1 MGTRFLSPCQ
11 RLWWGGHLVR
21 RWGGHLVRRSCPQ
34 LCFAIVGALT
44 FILAPGACSPSP
56 ADRSTALRGTDLVLT
71 TDTVAQQ
78 FASSDFLRA
87 RTAEA
92 AAQSPILLRPDPLE
106 NLSDTRLTPGDQWAA
121 ISRVLFNNNMIALLR
136 EKNIAVQMPPLA
148 TEGLARAG
156 ITINE
161 PPATIAPTHI
171 FRSRLRSLT
180 RAGSAAGSLASQAT
194 QRKDTFLF
202 EYTIIDLQ
210 TRAVVWSGSAELAR
224 LATGSV
230 VD

>member
-1 MGTRFLSPCQ
+1 MPSRTLPRCHTACP
-11 RLWWGGHLVR
+11 LWWATLPLLFV
-21 RWGGHLVRRSCPQ
+21 
-34 LCFAIVGALT
+34 
-44 FILAPGACSPSP
+44 LAACAPSA

-78 FASSDFLRA
+78 FAGSDFLRA
-87 RTAEA
+87 RTPEA
-92 AAQSPILLRPDPLE
+92 AARSPMLLRPDPLE

-121 ISRVLFNNNMIALLR
+121 ISRVLFNNGMIGLLR

-156 ITINE
+156 VTINE
-161 PPATIAPTHI
+161 PPATIAPTHV

-180 RAGSAAGSLASQAT
+180 RAGSAAGGLAAQGA

-202 EYTIIDLQ
+202 EYTIVDLS
-210 TRAVVWSGSAELAR
+210 TREVVWTGSTELAR
-224 LATGSV
+224 VATGSV

>member
-1 MGTRFLSPCQ
+1 MLAFGGADICFSRRGDLSAARATDFGSAKSVLFPWLSP
-11 RLWWGGHLVR
+11 
-21 RWGGHLVRRSCPQ
+21 SSP
-34 LCFAIVGALT
+34 
-44 FILAPGACSPSP
+44 APPPA

-71 TDTVAQQ
+71 TDNTVQQ
-78 FASSDFLRA
+78 FASSEFLRL
-87 RTAEA
+87 RTAETG
-92 AAQSPILLRPDPLE
+92 AQNPIILRPDPME

-121 ISRVLFNNNMIALLR
+121 ISRVLFSGGMIDLLR
-136 EKNIAVQMPPLA
+136 EKHIAVQMPPLA

-161 PPATIAPTHI
+161 PPAAVAPTHV

-180 RAGSAAGSLASQAT
+180 RAGAAAGSLASQQA

-202 EYTIIDLQ
+202 EYTIIDLA
-210 TRAVVWSGSAELAR
+210 TRAVVWTGSTELAR
-224 LATGSV
+224 IATGSV

>member
-1 MGTRFLSPCQ
+1 MFCRAHATRL
-11 RLWWGGHLVR
+11 RGAEVR
-21 RWGGHLVRRSCPQ
+21 AVRTTV
-34 LCFAIVGALT
+34 LLLT
-44 FILAPGACSPSP
+44 LLLAACGPSA

-78 FASSDFLRA
+78 FAASEFLRA
-87 RTAEA
+87 RTPEA
-92 AAQSPILLRPDPLE
+92 AARAPMLLRPDPLE

-121 ISRVLFNNNMIALLR
+121 ISRVLFNNQMIALLR
-136 EKNIAVQMPPLA
+136 EKNIAVQMPPFA

-156 ITINE
+156 VTINE
-161 PPATIAPTHI
+161 PPAAIAPTHV

-180 RAGSAAGSLASQAT
+180 RAGSAAGSLAAQSS

-202 EYTIIDLQ
+202 EYTIIDME
-210 TRAVVWSGSAELAR
+210 TRAVVWSGSTELAR
-224 LATGSV
+224 VATGSI